1 MVLGSKRLLSR
12 ALPGQGLRPII
23 NGLAFDRS
31 IEFGWM
37 LFPYVSVIIGKG
49 AFS

>member
-1 MVLGSKRLLSR
+1 MVLGSDSLPSR
-12 ALPGQGLRPII
+12 ALNWRALRPII
-23 NGLAFDRS
+23 YGLAFDSS

-37 LFPYVSVIIGKG
+37 LFLYVSVIIGKC